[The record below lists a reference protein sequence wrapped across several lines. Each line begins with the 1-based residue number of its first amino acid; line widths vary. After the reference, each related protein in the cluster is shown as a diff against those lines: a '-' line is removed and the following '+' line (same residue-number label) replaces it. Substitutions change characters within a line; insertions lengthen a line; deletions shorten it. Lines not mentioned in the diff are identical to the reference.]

1 MFEDFR
7 LTVFA
12 KVAGLGSF
20 TAAARALGISQP
32 AISQHI
38 AELEKSAGGKLF
50 ERGRGSITLTER
62 GRLFLEHAQTIL
74 ADYKRLD
81 AEFHIPESVLLQGV
95 RLDGKERNI
104 LIKKERFADLDAPAD
119 APADC
124 VIDAAGTAILPALY
138 NTHAH
143 AATALYR
150 GLGEDRAREERLQP
164 EDIREGELTA
174 IREMTACG
182 TAFFSEMFFDPEETI
197 AAAEASGIRA
207 AVGITLLEGHPKA
220 AGTAIKDYIKNW
232 KDPSGG
238 RIQLVMA
245 PWSVLDVSTDELKRS
260 ATFARQNGLLLQI
273 QLGRTR
279 REVEECVRLHGTT
292 PVRYLDKLGL
302 LGPDVLAA
310 HCVHVDAQ
318 EWKILA
324 SRGVTAAHCPRA
336 DLRSGGRFPYA
347 DALASGCRITLG
359 TDGVATGGSL
369 DILEEMKFAALLSAA
384 EGCNVPAAEILRWAT
399 RNGADFFGTGAGRIA
414 VGSQAD
420 ALLVALDTPKMQPGH
435 DLAADFVLAAD
446 SSAIRQV
453 ICAGRVIKK
462 N

>member
-50 ERGRGSITLTER
+50 ERGRGSVTLTER
-62 GRLFLEHAQTIL
+62 GRLFLEHAETIL

-81 AEFHIPESVLLQGV
+81 AEFHIPESILLTGV
-95 RLDGKERNI
+95 RLNGSERNI
-104 LIKKERFADLDAPAD
+104 LIRKERFADLDAPAD

-143 AATALYR
+143 TATALYR
-150 GLGEDRAREERLQP
+150 GLGEDRSREERLQP
-164 EDIREGELTA
+164 EDIREGELLA
-174 IREMTACG
+174 IREMTAAG
-182 TAFFSEMFFDPEETI
+182 TTFFSEMFFDPEETI

-232 KDPSGG
+232 KDPSSG

-245 PWSVLDVSTDELKRS
+245 PWSVLDVDTDELKRS

-273 QLGRTR
+273 QLGRSR
-279 REVEECVRLHGTT
+279 REVEECIRLHGTT
-292 PVRYLDKLGL
+292 PVRYLDKLGI

-324 SRGVTAAHCPRA
+324 KRGVTAAHCPRA
-336 DLRSGGRFPYA
+336 DLRTGVRFPYA
-347 DALASGCRITLG
+347 HALASGCRITLG
-359 TDGVATGGSL
+359 TDGVAAGGSL
-369 DILEEMKFAALLSAA
+369 DIMEEMRLAALLSAS
-384 EGCNVPAAEILRWAT
+384 EGSPVPAEEILRWAT
-399 RNGADFFGTGAGRIA
+399 RNGAEFYGTGAGQIA
-414 VGSQAD
+414 VGKQAD
-420 ALLVALDTPKMQPGH
+420 AMLIALDAPKMQPGH
-435 DLAADFVLAAD
+435 NLAVDFVLAAD
-446 SSAIRQV
+446 NSAIRQV
-453 ICAGRVIKK
+453 ICAGRVLKK